1 MMRMDPAPNTP
12 YGLHMTTTTCT
23 SINHSVASSG
33 EDRLAAQGS
42 GADTLRQEKWRI
54 RIGRILFALFL
65 IAAWELGSRYVFDPF
80 WSGQPSLVA
89 HRLVGMIGNGDLWW
103 HLVPTVTQA
112 LAGLLLSLLVGVPL
126 GILFASNKTVEKIIE
141 PFFLGLYSVPRVAL
155 APLFIL
161 WFGIGP
167 SSKIVMAFSLVV
179 FIVILNTYE
188 GIRGVDRDL
197 IDMLRAMRASRLYI
211 LRKVILPGIV
221 PWIFASVRVGVGLA
235 LVGSVVGE
243 LLGSNRGLGWYIEHA
258 AARIDV
264 IGVFSGLVALMI
276 VGMVLNE
283 VVKAFELRL
292 LRGRYAS

>member
-1 MMRMDPAPNTP
+1 
-12 YGLHMTTTTCT
+12 MTTTTYPT
-23 SINHSVASSG
+23 LNQPVSPPAENS
-33 EDRLAAQGS
+33 LAHAGS
-42 GADTLRQEKWRI
+42 GTDKLRQEKWRI
-54 RIGRILFALFL
+54 RIGRILFAIGL
-65 IAAWELGSRYVFDPF
+65 IAVWELGSRYVFDPF
-80 WSGQPSLVA
+80 WSGQPTLVA
-89 HRLVGMIGNGDLWW
+89 DRLITMVSNGDLWW
-103 HLVPTVTQA
+103 HLVPTVIQA

-126 GILFASNKTVEKIIE
+126 GILFAINKTVEKIIE

-167 SSKIVMAFSLVV
+167 ASKIVMAFSLVV

-188 GIRGVDRDL
+188 GIRGVDKDL
-197 IDMLRAMRASRLYI
+197 IDMLRAMRASHLYI
-211 LRKVILPGIV
+211 LRKVIFPGIV

-276 VGMVLNE
+276 VGMLLNE
-283 VVKAFELRL
+283 IVKAFELRL
-292 LRGRYAS
+292 LRERYAS

>member
-1 MMRMDPAPNTP
+1 
-12 YGLHMTTTTCT
+12 MTTVY
-23 SINHSVASSG
+23 SAVESVVVLG
-33 EDRLAAQGS
+33 EAKRRAP
-42 GADTLRQEKWRI
+42 GATHAERQRRERWRV
-54 RIGRILFALFL
+54 RIGRIVFAFFL
-65 IAAWELGSRYVFDPF
+65 IAAWELGSRYLFDPF
-80 WSGQPSLVA
+80 WAGQPSLVVE
-89 HRLVGMIGNGDLWW
+89 RVIEMIRNGDLWW
-103 HLVPTVTQA
+103 HLLPTVGQA
-112 LAGLLLSLLVGVPL
+112 LTGLMLSLVVGVPL
-126 GILFASNKTVEKIIE
+126 GILFASNKTVEKVIE

-167 SSKIVMAFSLVV
+167 SSKVVMAFSLVV

-243 LLGSNRGLGWYIEHA
+243 LLGSNRGLGWYIENA

-264 IGVFSGLVALMI
+264 IGVFSGLVVLMI
-276 VGMVLNE
+276 VGMLLNE
-283 VVKAFELRL
+283 IVKAVEMRL
-292 LRGRYAS
+292 LRERYAP